1 MKPRKLSFLV
11 SLLVSSFIF
20 IIAGI
25 LFDNWKNTLVL
36 TASSLVICF
45 VITLI
50 AIETYIA
57 RRISLVYK
65 LISNLKISKGL
76 KEALGNSISDDP
88 LTQIEEEVSQ
98 WANTKAQ
105 EIDTLQKIADYR
117 KEFLGNL
124 SHELKTP
131 LFNIQGYVH
140 SLIHGAMEEKEL
152 AASFLLKAEKNIDRL
167 CALVADVDV
176 MAKLDTGE
184 MPLNQSY
191 FDIVALA
198 KEIAYTLDENAKAR
212 HIKFNFTTGD
222 RIMVEADKEKIAQ
235 VVTNLLDNSIKYG
248 KKNGTTTI
256 KFYDMDAQVLIEI
269 TDDGIG
275 IAEQHLPRLFER
287 FYRVDKSRKSES
299 GTGIGLAIVKHIIN
313 AHKQTINVRSTINV
327 GTTFAFTLNTSR

>member
-1 MKPRKLSFLV
+1 MKPRSLSFLV

-25 LFDNWKNTLVL
+25 LFNSWINAFILSGTSFIV
-36 TASSLVICF
+36 CF
-45 VITLI
+45 VVILI

-76 KEALGNSISDDP
+76 KEALGNNISDDP
-88 LTQIEEEVSQ
+88 LTHIEEEVTQ
-98 WANTKAQ
+98 WAITKAI

-131 LFNIQGYVH
+131 LFNIQGYVQ
-140 SLIHGAMEEKEL
+140 SLIHGAMEDKEL
-152 AASFLLKAEKNIDRL
+152 AASFLMKAEKNIDRL

-176 MAKLDTGE
+176 ISKLDTGE
-184 MPLNQSY
+184 IPLNKSY
-191 FDIVALA
+191 FDIVALV
-198 KEIAYTLDENAKAR
+198 KEIAFTLDENAKAKM
-212 HIKFNFTTGD
+212 IKFNFTSSE
-222 RIMVEADKEKIAQ
+222 RKMVEADKEKIAQ

-248 KKNGTTTI
+248 KQNGTTTI
-256 KFYDMDAQVLIEI
+256 KFYDMDRQVLVEI

-287 FYRVDKSRKSES
+287 FYRVDKSRKSQE

-327 GTTFAFTLNTSR
+327 GTTFAFTLQKS